1 MVWDKPYST
10 PDWRPKEDVD
20 RGVVL
25 HASPSIKAL
34 GTVPTVVDVSG
45 AVDQSAVLGWE
56 TQFDPSHTGLPSVG
70 ILSGWA
76 RFIV

>member
-10 PDWRPKEDVD
+10 PDWRPKGGVD

-34 GTVPTVVDVSG
+34 GTVPTEVGVVI
-45 AVDQSAVLGWE
+45 AVDQSGALGCV
-56 TQFDPSHTGLPSVG
+56 TRFDPSPCVG
-70 ILSGWA
+70 RWDALGWTYN
-76 RFIV
+76 IVS

>member
-10 PDWRPKEDVD
+10 PDWRPKGGVD

-34 GTVPTVVDVSG
+34 GTVPTVLDIYG
-45 AVDQSAVLGWE
+45 AALGWG
-56 TQFDPSHTGLPSVG
+56 TRSDPSPSVV
-70 ILSGWA
+70 L
-76 RFIV
+76 

>member
-10 PDWRPKEDVD
+10 PDWRLGKPDVAVD

-34 GTVPTVVDVSG
+34 GTVPTIVNEYEG
-45 AVDQSAVLGWE
+45 AILGWGIPHLM
-56 TQFDPSHTGLPSVG
+56 TLFAGSFKVRSHP
-70 ILSGWA
+70 
-76 RFIV
+76 